1 MQMINVTGFDRVYI
15 FHMVETM
22 TFLNFIMLLLNIG
35 LQTKENLII
44 SIVRNIGIIKKK
56 KVFLLKNC
64 HVNSVCYLPFLCKYF

>member
-1 MQMINVTGFDRVYI
+1 MQIINATGFDRVHI

-44 SIVRNIGIIKKK
+44 SMFGIVRNIGI
-56 KVFLLKNC
+56 
-64 HVNSVCYLPFLCKYF
+64 S

>member
-56 KVFLLKNC
+56 SLSTQKLSC
-64 HVNSVCYLPFLCKYF
+64 